1 MFGKDRKTDDSGV
14 RAPAE
19 VVKAE
24 QSSVGATAGN
34 PALAGATEVL
44 WALDVKVK
52 PENGEPFD
60 AHIEAK
66 LPQYTMLM
74 VGSTVPVL
82 FDPDDHSQVTLDMS
96 PQGWMDATMASASQ
110 MGALAGNPA
119 LAAPIKEMM
128 EDALKD
134 PVAFRQ
140 HAMEEAQKAFGAAG
154 FTVVGATAGA
164 PQSGEAA
171 MVDTL
176 QKLADLHKQG
186 VLTDEESRSRRPSS
200 SPGRSSRNP
209 PLS

>member
-1 MFGKDRKTDDSGV
+1 MFGKDKQPEESGV
-14 RAPAE
+14 HAQAE
-19 VVKAE
+19 IVKAE
-24 QSSVGATAGN
+24 QSSVGAG
-34 PALAGATEVL
+34 EVL
-44 WALDVKVK
+44 WDLDVKVK
-52 PENGEPFD
+52 PENGDPFD
-60 AHIEAK
+60 AHLEAK

-74 VGSTVPVL
+74 VGSTVPVV
-82 FDPDDHSQVTLDMS
+82 FDPNDHSQVTLDMS
-96 PQGWMDATMASASQ
+96 PQGWIDASMASASQ

-128 EDALKD
+128 EAALKD

-164 PQSGEAA
+164 PQTGEAA

-186 VLTDEESRSRRPSS
+186 VLTDEEFAQQKAKLLGPQ
-200 SPGRSSRNP
+200 
-209 PLS
+209 

>member
-1 MFGKDRKTDDSGV
+1 MFGKDKKPEENGV
-14 RAPAE
+14 RAQAE
-19 VVKAE
+19 IVKAE
-24 QSSVGATAGN
+24 QSSVGAGE
-34 PALAGATEVL
+34 AL
-44 WALDVKVK
+44 WDLDVKVK
-52 PENGEPFD
+52 PENGDPFD
-60 AHIEAK
+60 AHLEAK

-74 VGSTVPVL
+74 VGSTVPVVV
-82 FDPDDHSQVTLDMS
+82 DPSDHSQVTLDMS
-96 PQGWMDATMASASQ
+96 PQGWMDATIASAGQ

-128 EDALKD
+128 EAAMKD

-164 PQSGEAA
+164 PQTGEAA

-186 VLTDEESRSRRPSS
+186 VLTDEEFAQQKAKLL
-200 SPGRSSRNP
+200 GQQ
-209 PLS
+209 

>member
-1 MFGKDRKTDDSGV
+1 MFGRDKKLEEHDT

-19 VVKAE
+19 VITAE
-24 QSSVGATAGN
+24 QTGTGVTTGN
-34 PALAGATEVL
+34 PAFAGATEVM
-44 WALDVKVK
+44 WHRDVRVK
-52 PENGEPFD
+52 PDGGEPFD
-60 AHIEAK
+60 AKVEAK
-66 LPQYTMLM
+66 LPQSTALM

-82 FDPDDHSQVTLDMS
+82 FDPDDHTNVTLDMS
-96 PQGWMDATMASASQ
+96 PQGWANASVAQ
-110 MGALAGNPA
+110 VEALTGNAA

-128 EDALKD
+128 EAAMKD

-154 FTVVGATAGA
+154 FTVMGAGAGAA

-186 VLTDEESRSRRPSS
+186 VLTDEEFAQQKAKLLGER
-200 SPGRSSRNP
+200 
-209 PLS
+209 

>member
-1 MFGKDRKTDDSGV
+1 VFGRDKKLEDHGV

-19 VVKAE
+19 VVSAD
-24 QSSVGATAGN
+24 QSGVGVTAGN
-34 PALAGATEVL
+34 PAFAGATEVL
-44 WALDVKVK
+44 WKLDVKVK
-52 PENGEPFD
+52 PEDGDPFD
-60 AHIEAK
+60 AHVEAK
-66 LPQYTMLM
+66 LPQYTALM

-82 FDPDDHSQVTLDMS
+82 FDPDDHSKVTLDMS
-96 PQGWMDATMASASQ
+96 PEGWADAASH

-128 EDALKD
+128 EAALKD

-154 FTVVGATAGA
+154 FTVVGATGAA

-186 VLTDEESRSRRPSS
+186 VLTDEEFAQQKAKLL
-200 SPGRSSRNP
+200 GEK
-209 PLS
+209 